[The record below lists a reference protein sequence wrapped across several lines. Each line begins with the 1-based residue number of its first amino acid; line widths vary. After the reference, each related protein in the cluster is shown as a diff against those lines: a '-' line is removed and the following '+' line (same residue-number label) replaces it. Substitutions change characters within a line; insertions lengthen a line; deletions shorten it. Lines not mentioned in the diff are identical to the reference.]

1 MIEVDRNLGGH
12 VISSSVR
19 RAVSA
24 LALLTL
30 LAGCGFPD
38 RRHAAENIAATVR
51 SMPGVAD
58 VESTYDTSFDGGAHF
73 ALAVDIADTATDAQ
87 AAAIGSTFADRI
99 REGGFESFDVKLEI
113 VFARRGSTDA
123 GPESSATFE
132 INKGNGPTSAQVA
145 DSLVLAHQLI
155 SSPALTAA
163 TVSRPHWS
171 EATRTTEP
179 QGITLTLRPNATD
192 NDLAGLVRTH
202 PELATATWSI
212 ALLAPR
218 GQARTYLTYGQF
230 PGERSRRAWNRI
242 VAQIGVDGTASA
254 WTYSSDSAGPQRTE
268 ARISI
273 DTGDPRD
280 PEDQHRARFAA
291 AATTIAPLLGDLGTP
306 TTTVIS
312 SKLQTVKLTVGGCSE
327 PDAASMTSP
336 LQAQLRA
343 QYELC

>member
-1 MIEVDRNLGGH
+1 M
-12 VISSSVR
+12 
-19 RAVSA
+19 
-24 LALLTL
+24 
-30 LAGCGFPD
+30 
-38 RRHAAENIAATVR
+38 
-51 SMPGVAD
+51 
-58 VESTYDTSFDGGAHF
+58 
-73 ALAVDIADTATDAQ
+73 
-87 AAAIGSTFADRI
+87 
-99 REGGFESFDVKLEI
+99 
-113 VFARRGSTDA
+113 
-123 GPESSATFE
+123 
-132 INKGNGPTSAQVA
+132 
-145 DSLVLAHQLI
+145 
-155 SSPALTAA
+155 
-163 TVSRPHWS
+163 
-171 EATRTTEP
+171 
-179 QGITLTLRPNATD
+179 
-192 NDLAGLVRTH
+192 RTH